1 MRANFIVVKGTIYQ
15 LVDNFTLF
23 YFRFMEQKQD
33 SNFWIRTIGKT
44 AYNVWCRLAFERVC
58 FQHVEQIKKALGIS
72 GVISNVYSWVYLI
85 LVFLNAKK
93 NQSSVG
99 ICKRRIRLPK
109 ACRYAALCKFCL
121 QTVAFLEG
129 FDI

>member
-1 MRANFIVVKGTIYQ
+1 MRANIIVMKDTVYQ

-33 SNFWIRTIGKT
+33 SNFWIKTIGKT
-44 AYNVWCRLAFERVC
+44 AYNVWCGLAFERVW

-72 GVISNVYSWVYLI
+72 GVISNVYSWIYLI
-85 LVFLNAKK
+85 LVVLNTEK

-99 ICKRRIRLPK
+99 IRKRRISLPK
-109 ACRYAALCKFCL
+109 ACRYAALCKFGL

>member
-1 MRANFIVVKGTIYQ
+1 MAATSSREHKYLFGIVDTF
-15 LVDNFTLF
+15 N
-23 YFRFMEQKQD
+23 
-33 SNFWIRTIGKT
+33 GK
-44 AYNVWCRLAFERVC
+44 
-58 FQHVEQIKKALGIS
+58 S
-72 GVISNVYSWVYLI
+72 MI

-99 ICKRRIRLPK
+99 IRKRRISLPK
-109 ACRYAALCKFCL
+109 ACWYAALCKFGL